1 MSKYHSASPALLG
14 VIEDIE
20 ICKIKQSLPSYR
32 FIHTEIDE
40 LVQSINK
47 KGLLQPIV
55 VRSKGEYYEI
65 VAGNRR
71 YKACTALGW
80 RKIVCHIAELDDK
93 EAFEVSLI
101 ENIQRKN
108 LEPIE
113 QAHAFKNYVLAF
125 GWGGISE
132 LSSKIGKS
140 ASYIDKI
147 IRLLDLPADILDS
160 ISKFEINR
168 STAEEL
174 LSIRDNHMQ
183 SKLAQI
189 IREKR
194 LSSRQARKLVKD
206 HEEGSVYN
214 FDEKRTFQK
223 NFVDVDR
230 MTQKSFDKSILAIR
244 YAMNTLSTIMEYIE
258 DNWIVYETL
267 MQHKN
272 MLHTQIDLLI
282 KEKRKL

>member
-1 MSKYHSASPALLG
+1 MSKYHSVSPALLG

-20 ICKIKQSLPSYR
+20 IGKIKQSLPSYR

-65 VAGNRR
+65 VAANRR

-80 RKIVCHIAELDDK
+80 RKIVCHVVELDDK

-132 LSSKIGKS
+132 LSIKIGKS
-140 ASYIDKI
+140 VSHIDKM

-160 ISKFEINR
+160 ISKFEISR

-174 LSIRDNHMQ
+174 LSIRDNHKQ
-183 SKLAQI
+183 SKLAKI
-189 IREKR
+189 IRERR
-194 LSSRQARKLVKD
+194 LSSRQVRELVKD
-206 HEEGSVYN
+206 PKDGSIYD
-214 FDEKRTFQK
+214 FDEKWTFREK
-223 NFVDVDR
+223 FVDIDR
-230 MTQKSFDKSILAIR
+230 NTQKSFNKSILAIR
-244 YAMNTLSTIMEYIE
+244 YAMNTLSTIIEYIE

>member
-1 MSKYHSASPALLG
+1 LSKYHSVSPALLG

-20 ICKIKQSLPSYR
+20 IGKIKQSLPSYR

-71 YKACTALGW
+71 YKACTAVGW
-80 RKIVCHIAELDDK
+80 RKIVCHVVELDDK

-132 LSSKIGKS
+132 LSAKIGKS
-140 ASYIDKI
+140 VSYIDKI

-174 LSIRDNHMQ
+174 LSIRDNHRQ
-183 SKLAQI
+183 SKLAKI
-189 IREKR
+189 IRERR
-194 LSSRQARKLVKD
+194 LSSRQVRELVKD
-206 HEEGSVYN
+206 PKDGSIYD
-214 FDEKRTFQK
+214 FDEKWTFREK
-223 NFVDVDR
+223 FVDIDR
-230 MTQKSFDKSILAIR
+230 MTQKSFDKSIVALR
-244 YAMNTLSTIMEYIE
+244 VAMNTLSTIMEYVE

-272 MLHTQIDLLI
+272 ILHTQIDLLI

>member
-1 MSKYHSASPALLG
+1 LSKFHSASPALLG
-14 VIEDIE
+14 LIEDIE
-20 ICKIKQSLPSYR
+20 IGKIKQSLPSYR
-32 FIHTEIDE
+32 FIHIEIDE
-40 LVQSINK
+40 LVRSINK
-47 KGLLQPIV
+47 KGLLQPII

-132 LSSKIGKS
+132 LSAKIGKS
-140 ASYIDKI
+140 VSYIDKI

-174 LSIRDNHMQ
+174 LSIRDNHRQ
-183 SKLAQI
+183 SKLAKI
-189 IREKR
+189 IRERR
-194 LSSRQARKLVKD
+194 LSSRQVRELVKD
-206 HEEGSVYN
+206 HKEGSIYD
-214 FDEKRTFQK
+214 FDEKWILREK
-223 NFVDVDR
+223 FVDIDR
-230 MTQKSFDKSILAIR
+230 NTQKSFDKSIVALR
-244 YAMNTLSTIMEYIE
+244 VAMNTLSTIMEYIE

>member
-1 MSKYHSASPALLG
+1 MSKFHSASPALLG
-14 VIEDIE
+14 LIEDIE
-20 ICKIKQSLPSYR
+20 IGKIKQSLPSYR

-40 LVQSINK
+40 LVRSINK
-47 KGLLQPIV
+47 KGLLQPII

-132 LSSKIGKS
+132 LSAKIGKS
-140 ASYIDKI
+140 VSYIDKI

-174 LSIRDNHMQ
+174 LSIRDNHRQ
-183 SKLAQI
+183 SKLAKI

-194 LSSRQARKLVKD
+194 LSSRQVRELVKD
-206 HEEGSVYN
+206 HKEGSIYD
-214 FDEKRTFQK
+214 FDEKWTFREK
-223 NFVDVDR
+223 FVDIDR
-230 MTQKSFDKSILAIR
+230 NTQKSFDKSIVALR
-244 YAMNTLSTIMEYIE
+244 VAMNTLSTIMEYIE

>member
-1 MSKYHSASPALLG
+1 LSKFHSASPALLG

-20 ICKIKQSLPSYR
+20 IGKIKQSLPSYR
-32 FIHTEIDE
+32 FIHTEIEE
-40 LVQSINK
+40 LVRSINK
-47 KGLLQPIV
+47 KGLLQPII

-132 LSSKIGKS
+132 LSAKIGKS
-140 ASYIDKI
+140 VSYIDKI

-174 LSIRDNHMQ
+174 LSIRDNHRQ
-183 SKLAQI
+183 SKLAKI
-189 IREKR
+189 IRERR
-194 LSSRQARKLVKD
+194 LSSRQVRELVKD
-206 HEEGSVYN
+206 HKEGSIYD
-214 FDEKRTFQK
+214 FDEKWILREK
-223 NFVDVDR
+223 FVDIDR
-230 MTQKSFDKSILAIR
+230 NTQKSFDKSIVALR
-244 YAMNTLSTIMEYIE
+244 VAMNTLSTIMEYIE